1 MTMSKTS
8 KSITF
13 TAIISLTLVTTS
25 SSVKA
30 ATFITYDS
38 ASISLQESILENIV
52 ITPINSPFNSSQPE
66 TGGSGIGNA
75 GILTINSS
83 NLTHDIVTNS
93 QGQGGGIL
101 ISEEPIV
108 INTISSSSGT
118 ITLGSPSVS
127 IEGGSISNAGEAIV
141 INNNTFNNNSVPH
154 STAGGTI
161 TISTSSFI
169 RVTTIPEPASPISFV
184 ILGMGGLLLR
194 FNKFRQKKRV

>member
-1 MTMSKTS
+1 MSKTY

-30 ATFITYDS
+30 ARFITSDS
-38 ASISLQESILENIV
+38 GSISLQKSILEDIV
-52 ITPINSPFNSSQPE
+52 TTNTNSPFNSSQPE

-83 NLTHDIVTNS
+83 NLTHDIVTSS
-93 QGQGGGIL
+93 QGQGGAIL

-118 ITLGSPSVS
+118 ITLGNPSVS

-141 INNNTFNNNSVPH
+141 INNSTFNNNSVPH
-154 STAGGTI
+154 STAGGSI
-161 TISTSSFI
+161 TISTSSLS
-169 RVTTIPEPASPISFV
+169 R
-184 ILGMGGLLLR
+184 LLQFLS
-194 FNKFRQKKRV
+194 QQAQ